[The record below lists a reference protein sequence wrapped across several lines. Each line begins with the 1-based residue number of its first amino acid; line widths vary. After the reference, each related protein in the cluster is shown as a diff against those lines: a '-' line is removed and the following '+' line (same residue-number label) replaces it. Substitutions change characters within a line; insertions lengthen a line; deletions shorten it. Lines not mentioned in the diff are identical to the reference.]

1 MQDLKMPYFIINPD
15 YGACY
20 GSFITKDGSM
30 SYDCDEDIIVL
41 EEYEDTPFVVP
52 GIEEWC
58 YQLEDMNYKKLH
70 NELPDASLPTYSAWR
85 NRGLALAQA
94 FRQILPDEINL
105 YYLNRE
111 LIKKINY
118 FRIMPDV
125 LSIIGFVNG
134 VCEIYEKGEISIGYF
149 PSIEL
154 PGVDKWWNDFDSH
167 VDYADAT
174 ADTDFDW
181 MTWIIK
187 GLEMAKVI
195 RNQLPQSVAVWFS
208 TPFELRN
215 VINHLDVLINL
226 DGSFKIEEF
235 HT

>member
-1 MQDLKMPYFIINPD
+1 MPYFIIDPD
-15 YGACY
+15 YGACL
-20 GSFITKDGSM
+20 GSFRTKDSFL
-30 SYDCDEDIIVL
+30 SYGCDDDTIEL
-41 EEYEDTPFVVP
+41 EGYDDTPFVVP

-58 YQLEDMNYKKLH
+58 YQLEDMNYKYIH
-70 NELPDASLPTYSAWR
+70 NELPDASLPEDPTLFG
-85 NRGLALAQA
+85 RGLALAQA

-134 VCEIYEKGEISIGYF
+134 VSEIYEKEEISIGYF

-154 PGVDKWWNDFDSH
+154 PGVDKWWNDFDSR

-181 MTWIIK
+181 VTWIIK

-195 RNQLPQSVAVWFS
+195 RNRLPQSVAVWFS